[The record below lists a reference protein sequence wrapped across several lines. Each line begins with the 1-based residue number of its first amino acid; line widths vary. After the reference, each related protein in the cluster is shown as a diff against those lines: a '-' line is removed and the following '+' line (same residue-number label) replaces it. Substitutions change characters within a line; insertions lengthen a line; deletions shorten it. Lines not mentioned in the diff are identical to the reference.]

1 MKTKKSRVKR
11 GCQIFQIGLKKATSY
26 EMVKG
31 RLGYRFYNPDMLKS
45 RMNMTPKE
53 FQELTS

>member
-11 GCQIFQIGLKKATSY
+11 GCQMFHIGLKRITSY
-26 EMVKG
+26 DAVKG
-31 RLGYRFYNPDMLKS
+31 RLGYRFYNSQMLKDKID
-45 RMNMTPKE
+45 MTPKE